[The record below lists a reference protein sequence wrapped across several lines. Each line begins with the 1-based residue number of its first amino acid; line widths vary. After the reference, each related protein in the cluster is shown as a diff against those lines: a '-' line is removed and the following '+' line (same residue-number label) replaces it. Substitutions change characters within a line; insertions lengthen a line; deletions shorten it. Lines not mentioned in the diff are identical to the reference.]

1 MEEVVHR
8 RNYVMTVMATVIA
21 TLALAVGVFALVRTS
36 STPTAGAASLA
47 AAVPVKLTA
56 FYLDIGGSESLGFQP
71 TGISGHN
78 GERTNTGYANDLLLR
93 EGLKGVALELQQV
106 GCPGDTVQ
114 SMLNTQQA
122 DACYQ
127 PPNTQLTQAVKYL
140 QAHPTGQGLVTVDIG
155 SNNIRPCLEAN
166 PINQACVATA
176 LAAVQVDLPKILKQL
191 KAAAS
196 PSTHFVGL
204 EYSDPFLGYYIKGPD
219 GPARAAAT
227 LVAVDSF
234 DTLLGKIYTQQGI
247 VSAAVP
253 TYFDMNVTTPTTV
266 DNVGTLP
273 LNVEEACQLS
283 WFCYGT
289 PFGPDDH
296 PSNAGYSM
304 IAAAIE
310 AVLPKSW

>member
-1 MEEVVHR
+1 VHTSK
-8 RNYVMTVMATVIA
+8 YLATVVATIVA
-21 TLALAVGVFALVRTS
+21 TLAVAGGVFALARTNE
-36 STPTAGAASLA
+36 TPSAGAASAA

-56 FYLDIGGSESLGFQP
+56 FYLDFGGSESLGFQP

-93 EGLKGVALELQQV
+93 EGLKGVALTLQQV

-114 SMLNTQQA
+114 SVLNTAKA

-127 PPNTQLTQAVKYL
+127 PPNTQLTTSVKFL
-140 QAHPTGQGLVTVDIG
+140 QAHLTGQGLVTIDIG
-155 SNNIRPCLEAN
+155 SNNIRPCLESD
-166 PINQACVATA
+166 PVDQACVATA
-176 LAAVQVDLPKILKQL
+176 LAAVQVDLPKILTQL

-196 PSTHFVGL
+196 STTHFVGL
-204 EYSDPFLGYYIKGPD
+204 EYSDPFLGYYIKGSD
-219 GPARAAAT
+219 GPTRSAAT
-227 LVAVDSF
+227 LVAVDAF
-234 DTLLGKIYTQQGI
+234 DNLLGKIYTQQGI
-247 VSAAVP
+247 ATAAVP
-253 TYFDMNVTTPTTV
+253 TFFDMNDATPTTV
-266 DNVGTLP
+266 ENVGTLP

-283 WFCYGT
+283 WFCYGS

-296 PSNAGYSM
+296 PSNAGYST

>member
-1 MEEVVHR
+1 MSK
-8 RNYVMTVMATVIA
+8 YLMTVMATVIV
-21 TLALAVGVFALVRTS
+21 TLAVAGGVFALVRTS
-36 STPTAGAASLA
+36 GTPSAGAASA
-47 AAVPVKLTA
+47 SAAVPVKLTA
-56 FYLDIGGSESLGFQP
+56 FYLDVGGSESLGFQP

-78 GERTNTGYANDLLLR
+78 GERTDTGYANDLLLR
-93 EGLKGVALELQQV
+93 EGLKGVALQLQQV

-114 SMLNTQQA
+114 SMLNTTKA

-127 PPNTQLTQAVKYL
+127 PPKTQLTTSIAFL
-140 QAHPTGQGLVTVDIG
+140 QAHPTGQGLVTIDIG
-155 SNNIRPCLEAN
+155 SNNIRPCLEAD
-166 PINQACVATA
+166 PVNQACVATA
-176 LAAVQVDLPKILKQL
+176 LAAVRVDLPKILAQL

-196 PSTHFVGL
+196 PTTHFVGL

-219 GPARAAAT
+219 GPTRSAAT
-227 LVAVDSF
+227 LVAVDQF
-234 DTLLGKIYTQQGI
+234 DTLLGNIYTQRGI
-247 VSAAVP
+247 TTAAVP
-253 TYFDMNVTTPTTV
+253 TYFDMNVATPTTV

>member
-1 MEEVVHR
+1 MSR
-8 RNYVMTVMATVIA
+8 YLMTVMATVIV
-21 TLALAVGVFALVRTS
+21 TLAVAAGVVAVVRTS
-36 STPTAGAASLA
+36 GTPSAGAASA
-47 AAVPVKLTA
+47 SAAVPVKLTA

-93 EGLKGVALELQQV
+93 EGLKGVALQLQQV

-114 SMLNTQQA
+114 SMLNTTQA

-127 PPNTQLTQAVKYL
+127 PPKTQLTTSIAFL
-140 QAHPTGQGLVTVDIG
+140 QAHPTGQGLVTIDIG
-155 SNNIRPCLEAN
+155 SNNIRPCLEAD
-166 PINQACVATA
+166 PVNQACVATA
-176 LAAVQVDLPKILKQL
+176 LAAVRVDLPKILTQL
-191 KAAAS
+191 KAVAS
-196 PSTHFVGL
+196 PTTHFVGL
-204 EYSDPFLGYYIKGPD
+204 EYSDPFLGYYIKGVD

-227 LVAVDSF
+227 LVAVDQF
-234 DTLLGKIYTQQGI
+234 DTLLGNIYTQRGI
-247 VSAAVP
+247 TTAAVP
-253 TYFDMNVTTPTTV
+253 TYFDMNVATPTAV
-266 DNVGTLP
+266 PNVGTLP
-273 LNVEEACQLS
+273 LNVEEACLLS

>member
-1 MEEVVHR
+1 VA
-8 RNYVMTVMATVIA
+8 ATVVA
-21 TLALAVGVFALVRTS
+21 TLVVVAGVFALVRTN
-36 STPTAGAASLA
+36 STPNAGAADAA

-56 FYLDIGGSESLGFQP
+56 FYLDFGGSESLGFQP

-93 EGLKGVALELQQV
+93 EGLKGVSLTLQQV

-114 SMLNTQQA
+114 SVLNTTKA
-122 DACYQ
+122 DACYH
-127 PPNTQLTQAVKYL
+127 PPTTQLTTSVAFL

-155 SNNIRPCLEAN
+155 SNNLRPCLESD
-166 PINQACVATA
+166 PVNQACVATA

-196 PSTHFVGL
+196 PTTHFIGL
-204 EYSDPFLGYYIKGPD
+204 EYSDPFLGYYIKGSD
-219 GPARAAAT
+219 GPVRAAAT
-227 LVAVDSF
+227 LVAVDQF
-234 DTLLGKIYTQQGI
+234 DTLLGKIYTEQG
-247 VSAAVP
+247 VTTAAVP
-253 TYFDMNVTTPTTV
+253 TFYDMNVSTPTTV
-266 DNVGTLP
+266 PNVGTLP
-273 LNVEEACQLS
+273 LNVYEACQLS

>member
-1 MEEVVHR
+1 VHTSR
-8 RNYVMTVMATVIA
+8 FVTTVLATVIV
-21 TLALAVGVFALVRTS
+21 TLAVAAGVVALVRTS
-36 STPTAGAASLA
+36 GTPSAGAASA

-93 EGLKGVALELQQV
+93 EGLKGVALQLQQV

-114 SMLNTQQA
+114 SMLNTAQA

-127 PPNTQLTQAVKYL
+127 PPKTQLTTSVAFL
-140 QAHPTGQGLVTVDIG
+140 QAHPTGQGLVTIDIG
-155 SNNIRPCLEAN
+155 SNNIRPCLEAD
-166 PINQACVATA
+166 PVNQACVATA
-176 LAAVQVDLPKILKQL
+176 LAAVKVDLPKILTQL

-196 PSTHFVGL
+196 PTTHFVGL
-204 EYSDPFLGYYIKGPD
+204 EYSDPFLGYYIKGTD
-219 GPARAAAT
+219 GPTRSAAT
-227 LVAVDSF
+227 LVAVDQF
-234 DTLLGKIYTQQGI
+234 DTLLGNIYNQHGVTT
-247 VSAAVP
+247 AAVP
-253 TYFDMNVTTPTTV
+253 TYFDMNITTPTTV

-273 LNVEEACQLS
+273 LNVYEACQLS

>member
-1 MEEVVHR
+1 VHR
-8 RNYVMTVMATVIA
+8 SKFLTTVIA
-21 TLALAVGVFALVRTS
+21 TAVVTLALAAGAVALFRTS
-36 STPTAGAASLA
+36 ATPTAGAATA

-56 FYLDIGGSESLGFQP
+56 FYLDFGGSESLGFQP

-93 EGLKGVALELQQV
+93 EELKGVALTLQQV

-114 SMLNTQQA
+114 SVLNTSQA

-127 PPNTQLTQAVKYL
+127 PPNTQLTTAVTFL
-140 QAHPTGQGLVTVDIG
+140 RAHPTGQGLVTVDIG
-155 SNNIRPCLEAN
+155 SNNIRPCLESD
-166 PINQACVATA
+166 PVNQSCVAAA
-176 LAAVQVDLPKILKQL
+176 LAAVQVDLPKVLKQL

-196 PSTHFVGL
+196 SSTHIVGL
-204 EYSDPFLGYYIKGPD
+204 EYSDPFLGYYIKGSD
-219 GPARAAAT
+219 GPERSAAT
-227 LVAVDSF
+227 LVAVDQF
-234 DTLLGKIYTQQGI
+234 DNLLGKIYTQQGI
-247 VSAAVP
+247 TTAAVP
-253 TYFDMNVTTPTTV
+253 TFFDMNDATPTTV

-283 WFCYGT
+283 WFCYGR

>member
-1 MEEVVHR
+1 MHISRFVT
-8 RNYVMTVMATVIA
+8 TVLATVIV
-21 TLALAVGVFALVRTS
+21 TLAVAAGVVALVRTS
-36 STPTAGAASLA
+36 GTPSAGAASA

-93 EGLKGVALELQQV
+93 EALKGVALQLQQV

-114 SMLNTQQA
+114 SMLNTAQA

-127 PPNTQLTQAVKYL
+127 PPKTQLTTSVAFL
-140 QAHPTGQGLVTVDIG
+140 QAHPTGQGLVTIDIG
-155 SNNIRPCLEAN
+155 SNNIRPCLEAD
-166 PINQACVATA
+166 PVNQACVATA
-176 LAAVQVDLPKILKQL
+176 LAAVKVDLPKILTQL

-196 PSTHFVGL
+196 PTTHFVGL
-204 EYSDPFLGYYIKGPD
+204 EYSDPFLGYYIKGTD
-219 GPARAAAT
+219 GPTRSAAT
-227 LVAVDSF
+227 LVAVDQF
-234 DTLLGKIYTQQGI
+234 DTLLGNIYNQHGVTT
-247 VSAAVP
+247 AAVP
-253 TYFDMNVTTPTTV
+253 TYFDMNITTPTTV

-273 LNVEEACQLS
+273 LNVYEACQLS

>member
-1 MEEVVHR
+1 MKVV
-8 RNYVMTVMATVIA
+8 ATVIV
-21 TLALAVGVFALVRTS
+21 TLVAAAGVFALVRTS
-36 STPTAGAASLA
+36 ATPSAGAASAAASPA

-56 FYLDIGGSESLGFQP
+56 FYLDFGGSESLGFQP

-93 EGLKGVALELQQV
+93 EGLKGVALTLQQV

-114 SMLNTQQA
+114 SVLNTTKA
-122 DACYQ
+122 DACYK
-127 PPNTQLTQAVKYL
+127 PPITQLTSSVQYL

-155 SNNIRPCLEAN
+155 SNNIRPCLEAD
-166 PINQACVATA
+166 PVNQTCVGTA
-176 LAAVQVDLPKILKQL
+176 LAAVQVDLPKILTQL

-204 EYSDPFLGYYIKGPD
+204 EYSDPFLGYYTKGSD
-219 GPARAAAT
+219 GPVRAAAT
-227 LVAVDSF
+227 LVAVDQF
-234 DTLLGKIYTQQGI
+234 DTLLGKIYSQKGI
-247 VSAAVP
+247 ATAAVP
-253 TYFDMNVTTPTTV
+253 TFFDMNISTPTVV

-296 PSNAGYSM
+296 PTNAGYSE

>member
-1 MEEVVHR
+1 VHISKF
-8 RNYVMTVMATVIA
+8 VTTIMATAIV
-21 TLALAVGVFALVRTS
+21 TLAVAAGVFALVRTNG
-36 STPTAGAASLA
+36 TPSAGAASA

-93 EGLKGVALELQQV
+93 EGLKGVALQLQQV

-114 SMLNTQQA
+114 SMLNTSQA

-127 PPNTQLTQAVKYL
+127 PPKTQLTTSVAFL
-140 QAHPTGQGLVTVDIG
+140 QAHPTGQGLVTIDIG
-155 SNNIRPCLEAN
+155 SNNIRPCLETD
-166 PINQACVATA
+166 PIDQSCVAAA
-176 LAAVQVDLPKILKQL
+176 LAAVQVDLPKILKKL

-196 PSTHFVGL
+196 PTTHFIGL
-204 EYSDPFLGYYIKGPD
+204 QYSDPFLGYYVKGAD
-219 GPARAAAT
+219 GPTRAAAT
-227 LVAVDSF
+227 LVAVDQF
-234 DTLLGKIYTQQGI
+234 DSLLGKIYTQEGI
-247 VSAAVP
+247 VTAAVP
-253 TYFDMNVTTPTTV
+253 TFYDMNVSTPTTV

-273 LNVEEACQLS
+273 LNVYEACQLS

>member
-1 MEEVVHR
+1 VHISKFLTTVV
-8 RNYVMTVMATVIA
+8 ATVIVTLVVA
-21 TLALAVGVFALVRTS
+21 TGVFALVRTNG
-36 STPTAGAASLA
+36 TPSAGAASA

-93 EGLKGVALELQQV
+93 EGLKGVALQLQQV

-114 SMLNTQQA
+114 SMLNTSQA

-127 PPNTQLTQAVKYL
+127 PPKTQLTTSVAFL
-140 QAHPTGQGLVTVDIG
+140 QAHPTGQGLVTIDIG
-155 SNNIRPCLEAN
+155 SNNIRPCLEAD
-166 PINQACVATA
+166 PVNQSCVATA
-176 LAAVQVDLPKILKQL
+176 LAAVKVDLPKILTQL

-196 PSTHFVGL
+196 PTTHFVGL
-204 EYSDPFLGYYIKGPD
+204 EYSDPFLGYYIKGTD
-219 GPARAAAT
+219 GPTRSAAT
-227 LVAVDSF
+227 LVAVDQF
-234 DTLLGKIYTQQGI
+234 DTLLGNIYNQHGVTT
-247 VSAAVP
+247 AAVP
-253 TYFDMNVTTPTTV
+253 TFFDMNTTTPTTV

-273 LNVEEACQLS
+273 LNVYEACQLS

>member
-1 MEEVVHR
+1 
-8 RNYVMTVMATVIA
+8 MTVTVTVIV
-21 TLALAVGVFALVRTS
+21 TLAVVAGVVSLVRTS
-36 STPTAGAASLA
+36 STTNAGAASA

-56 FYLDIGGSESLGFQP
+56 FYLDFGGSESLGFQP

-93 EGLKGVALELQQV
+93 EQLRGVALTLQQV

-114 SMLNTQQA
+114 TVLNTTKA
-122 DACYQ
+122 DACYH
-127 PPNTQLTQAVKYL
+127 PPTTQLTTSVQFL

-155 SNNIRPCLEAN
+155 SNNIRPCLESD
-166 PINQACVATA
+166 PVNQACVAAA

-191 KAAAS
+191 KSAAS
-196 PSTHFVGL
+196 PSTHFIGL
-204 EYSDPFLGYYIKGPD
+204 EYSDPFLGYYVKGAD

-247 VSAAVP
+247 VTAAVP
-253 TYFDMNVTTPTTV
+253 TFYDMNVSTPTTV

-273 LNVEEACQLS
+273 MNVYEACQLS

-296 PSNAGYSM
+296 PTNAGYSM

>member
-1 MEEVVHR
+1 MHLSKFL
-8 RNYVMTVMATVIA
+8 TTITATVIV
-21 TLALAVGVFALVRTS
+21 TLAVAAGVFALVRTTG
-36 STPTAGAASLA
+36 TPSAGAASA
-47 AAVPVKLTA
+47 AAVPVRLTA

-93 EGLKGVALELQQV
+93 EGLKGVALQLQQV

-114 SMLNTQQA
+114 SMLNTSQA

-127 PPNTQLTQAVKYL
+127 PPKTQLTTSVAFL
-140 QAHPTGQGLVTVDIG
+140 QAHPTGQGLVTIDIG
-155 SNNIRPCLEAN
+155 SNNIRPCLEAD

-176 LAAVQVDLPKILKQL
+176 LAAVKVDLPKILTQL

-196 PSTHFVGL
+196 PTTHFIGL
-204 EYSDPFLGYYIKGPD
+204 EYSDPFLGYYIKGAD
-219 GPARAAAT
+219 GPTRSAAT
-227 LVAVDSF
+227 LVAVDQF
-234 DTLLGKIYTQQGI
+234 DTLLGNIYNQHGVTT
-247 VSAAVP
+247 AAVP
-253 TYFDMNVTTPTTV
+253 TFFDMNTTTPTTV
-266 DNVGTLP
+266 ENVGTLP
-273 LNVEEACQLS
+273 LNVYEACQLS

>member
-1 MEEVVHR
+1 MHTSRFVT
-8 RNYVMTVMATVIA
+8 TVLATVIV
-21 TLALAVGVFALVRTS
+21 TLAVAAGVVALVRTS
-36 STPTAGAASLA
+36 GTPSAGAASA

-93 EGLKGVALELQQV
+93 EALKGVALQLQQV

-114 SMLNTQQA
+114 SMLNTAQA

-127 PPNTQLTQAVKYL
+127 PPKTQLTTSVAFL
-140 QAHPTGQGLVTVDIG
+140 QAHPTGQGLVTIDIG
-155 SNNIRPCLEAN
+155 SNNIRPCLEAD
-166 PINQACVATA
+166 PVNQACVATA
-176 LAAVQVDLPKILKQL
+176 LAAVKVDLPKILTQL

-196 PSTHFVGL
+196 PTTHFVGL
-204 EYSDPFLGYYIKGPD
+204 EYSDPFLGYYIKGTD
-219 GPARAAAT
+219 GPTRSAAT
-227 LVAVDSF
+227 LVAVDQF
-234 DTLLGKIYTQQGI
+234 DTLLGNIYNQHGVTT
-247 VSAAVP
+247 AAVP
-253 TYFDMNVTTPTTV
+253 TYFDMNITTPTTV

-273 LNVEEACQLS
+273 LNVYEACQLS

>member
-1 MEEVVHR
+1 
-8 RNYVMTVMATVIA
+8 MATVIV
-21 TLALAVGVFALVRTS
+21 TLAVAAGVFALVRTS
-36 STPTAGAASLA
+36 GTPSAGAASA

-93 EGLKGVALELQQV
+93 EGLKGVALQLEQV

-114 SMLNTQQA
+114 SMLNTTQA

-127 PPNTQLTQAVKYL
+127 PPKTQLTSSVAFL
-140 QAHPTGQGLVTVDIG
+140 QAHPTGHGLVTIDIG
-155 SNNIRPCLEAN
+155 SNNIRPCLEAD
-166 PINQACVATA
+166 PVNQSCVAAA
-176 LAAVQVDLPKILKQL
+176 LAAVKVDLPKILTQL

-196 PSTHFVGL
+196 PTTHFVGL
-204 EYSDPFLGYYIKGPD
+204 EYSDPFLGYYIKGTD
-219 GPARAAAT
+219 GPTRSAAT
-227 LVAVDSF
+227 LVAVDQF
-234 DTLLGKIYTQQGI
+234 DTLLGNIYNQHGVTT
-247 VSAAVP
+247 AAVP
-253 TYFDMNVTTPTTV
+253 TFFDMNITTPTTV

-273 LNVEEACQLS
+273 LNVYEACQLS